1 MQIEIWSDIACP
13 WCYVGKRRFEAA
25 LARFGHADET
35 TVTWRSFELDPGAPA
50 ERAGEGAAHLAEKYG
65 MTLEEARAS
74 QAGLAAT
81 AAGEGI
87 EMRFDIQRM
96 GRTFD
101 AHRLVHLGAAHGI
114 QDAVKERM
122 MRAYFTEGALMSDH
136 EALVALAGEA
146 GLDADEARATLRSD
160 RFADAVR
167 ADERDAARLGI
178 SAVPTFVADR
188 TIGVS
193 GAQPAEQ
200 LLAFLREAWSRRA
213 APASA
218 GSARG

>member
-1 MQIEIWSDIACP
+1 MEIEIWSDIACP
-13 WCYVGKRRFEAA
+13 WCYVGKRRFEDA
-25 LARFGHADET
+25 LAQFEHADET
-35 TVTWRSFELDPGAPA
+35 TVTWRSFELDPSAPL
-50 ERAGEGAAHLAEKYG
+50 ERSGEGAAHLAEKYG
-65 MTLEEARAS
+65 MTVEQARTS

-101 AHRLVHLGAAHGI
+101 GHRLVHLGAEHGI
-114 QDAVKERM
+114 QDAVKERL

-136 EALVALAGEA
+136 ETLIALAGEA
-146 GLDADEARATLRSD
+146 GLDPEEARGMLASD
-160 RFADAVR
+160 RFAEAVR
-167 ADERDAARLGI
+167 ADEHDAQRLGI

-188 TIGVS
+188 AIGVS

-200 LLAFLREAWSRRA
+200 LLAFLREAWTRQA
-213 APASA
+213 APVESAS
-218 GSARG
+218 

>member
-1 MQIEIWSDIACP
+1 MEIEIWSDIACP

-25 LARFGHADET
+25 LARFEHADET
-35 TVTWRSFELDPGAPA
+35 TVTWRSFELDPSAPR
-50 ERAGEGAAHLAEKYG
+50 ERSGEGAAHLAEKYG
-65 MTLEEARAS
+65 MSVEQARAS

-101 AHRLVHLGAAHGI
+101 AHRLVHLGAEHGV
-114 QDAVKERM
+114 QDAVKERL
-122 MRAYFTEGALMSDH
+122 MRAYFSEGALMSDP
-136 EALVALAGEA
+136 ETLVELAGEA
-146 GLDADEARATLRSD
+146 GLDRDEVRSTLSSD
-160 RFADAVR
+160 RFADEVR
-167 ADERDAARLGI
+167 GDEREARRLGI

-188 TIGVS
+188 AIGVS

-200 LLAFLREAWSRRA
+200 LLAFLREAWTRRA
-213 APASA
+213 APVQSA
-218 GSARG
+218 G

>member
-1 MQIEIWSDIACP
+1 MEIEIWSDIACP

-25 LARFGHADET
+25 LAQFEHADET
-35 TVTWRSFELDPGAPA
+35 TVTWRSFELDPSAPL
-50 ERAGEGAAHLAEKYG
+50 EREGEGAAHLAEKYG
-65 MTLEEARAS
+65 MSVEQARAS

-101 AHRLVHLGAAHGI
+101 GHRLVHLGAEHGI
-114 QDAVKERM
+114 QDAVKEWL
-122 MRAYFTEGALMSDH
+122 MRAYFTEGALMSDP
-136 EALVALAGEA
+136 ETLVGLAAEA
-146 GLDADEARATLRSD
+146 GLDPEEARSTLASD
-160 RFADAVR
+160 RFADEVR
-167 ADERDAARLGI
+167 NDERDAQQLGI

-188 TIGVS
+188 AIGVS

-200 LLAFLREAWSRRA
+200 LLAFLREAWTRQT
-213 APASA
+213 APVESA
-218 GSARG
+218 G